1 MEGERPWFAI
11 ALGIFSDFPNLV
23 NITLVY
29 VHQAPEGIHT
39 VCKRFPLLKIVTSEI
54 DAGLNEVYRVVPGMG
69 EFGDRYFGTD
79 DDGPEQMHKTPIEPK
94 LQQGFWP
101 LKSLGHA

>member
-1 MEGERPWFAI
+1 MFI
-11 ALGIFSDFPNLV
+11 
-23 NITLVY
+23 
-29 VHQAPEGIHT
+29 QAPEGIHT

-79 DDGPEQMHKTPIEPK
+79 DDGPDQMHPAPIEPK
-94 LQQGFWP
+94 LLQSHLNMP
-101 LKSLGHA
+101 LKSLGDA